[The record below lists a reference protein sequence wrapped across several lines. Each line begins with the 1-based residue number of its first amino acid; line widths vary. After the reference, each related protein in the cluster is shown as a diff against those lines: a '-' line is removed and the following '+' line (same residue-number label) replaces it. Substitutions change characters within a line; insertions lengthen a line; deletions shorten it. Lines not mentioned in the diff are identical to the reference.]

1 MNQIKEKQTNK
12 REWKNGTKEQRS
24 NQGGTKAIKTKWKVC
39 HYCEKYTKTDWRKR
53 MKEQTRDQ
61 MNKQKRTKMQAK
73 AIEWK
78 IKWATS
84 KEKQKKQLKIK
95 QKN

>member
-1 MNQIKEKQTNK
+1 MKEK
-12 REWKNGTKEQRS
+12 
-24 NQGGTKAIKTKWKVC
+24 
-39 HYCEKYTKTDWRKR
+39 
-53 MKEQTRDQ
+53 TRDQ

-78 IKWATS
+78 IKWATA